1 MVRYVGLENSEEIQ
15 HTDNTADCDEVTFPP
30 PGAISWSRLGTG
42 DRLHVTVVRVWL
54 QVPSYIIT
62 VQCTWVLHYTGPRK
76 LKLGSRK
83 VGSKL
88 QGRLFISEDVKR
100 NVEKAPASECSQWL

>member
-1 MVRYVGLENSEEIQ
+1 MVRYVGLENSEDIQ

-30 PGAISWSRLGTG
+30 PGALSWSRLGT
-42 DRLHVTVVRVWL
+42 VVRVWP

-83 VGSKL
+83 VGRKL
-88 QGRLFISEDVKR
+88 
-100 NVEKAPASECSQWL
+100 